1 MRLVD
6 APVIVKRF
14 HAKTPWVVAAAEE
27 TRRRFA
33 NPPTENR
40 QGVDQREFSLK
51 QLAEDIWG
59 INGPLGLHVDKTR
72 RGFRVIGVVLINE
85 PALVLAT
92 DDHTYALPVG
102 TVYHIDGR
110 APHGALLSAD
120 KDLVNRPNGLF
131 GFMAWDVHRHE
142 SLAELVDS
150 IPEAMASLCGRR
162 GARGRVHHRQAGFGA
177 EGVSDS
183 KPMTPGRAQELQR
196 RYEQQRR
203 EHRERLGLSHGAG
216 NRNG

>member
-1 MRLVD
+1 MRLLD

-14 HAKTPWVVAAAEE
+14 HGKTPWLVAAAEE
-27 TRRRFA
+27 TRARFA
-33 NPPTENR
+33 NPPTHSR
-40 QGVDQREFSLK
+40 QGNNQENCPLK

-92 DDHTYALPVG
+92 GDRIYSLPVG

-120 KDLVNRPNGLF
+120 KDLVNRPNSLF

-142 SLAELVDS
+142 NLAELVGS
-150 IPEAMASLCGRR
+150 IPEAM
-162 GARGRVHHRQAGFGA
+162 QAFADG
-177 EGVSDS
+177 EERIDVSTIA
-183 KPMTPGRAQELQR
+183 KPISELK
-196 RYEQQRR
+196 
-203 EHRERLGLSHGAG
+203 
-216 NRNG
+216 